1 MPLSSDER
9 GEGSRTLLQDSLSDV
24 IQGMPS
30 LKIIVPLHHDQYC
43 RPSPLASIRTKR
55 LTSSLTQA
63 SKVPAKRRG
72 SSIKPTVETLASECY
87 DKGLL
92 PDALGELIDLII
104 HPSHLDQASLNGLI
118 RNLYPAVSIDGELV
132 IKIVGCLGHGVLKPS
147 LGIQAALLKWLIMT
161 HNVIKDQ
168 DALSKVYA
176 VLFNLLDTAAI
187 RPQLC
192 HLLALITRRR
202 HVRPYRIQAVL
213 ALSRQTGNDP
223 ALTGLLRVFKNY
235 YPEIIVGDATRGKAS
250 TFKYPD
256 PEWRERLGEVQQAH
270 AQSLRD
276 QNQPRDAFR
285 VAHRLGNMSGGKASV
300 IPEVH
305 TSHAQEDSITL
316 EEIDSADRLV
326 NNLEKIEL
334 PNQLVS
340 VLADPLLQK
349 LMLLRPNDVY
359 ESRITNWL
367 SSYTEDVVRG
377 EPTSTAE
384 LTSFLQVIQDYVS
397 TARDD
402 SLAPALQSFFSSY
415 LKVWDGKTGSQ
426 LILNILSHTGI
437 PQRGFSGLYED
448 TFASLERKVLD
459 GSGETQLE
467 MLACYTALLRHW
479 VTVFL
484 AKEADKTF
492 GPVISDLVCH
502 VNKLCLTL
510 IQTSSSTST
519 LSMILDFYE
528 LTAYMVS
535 TPRLRKRA
543 RIDIPSSALVYML
556 HFNSSST
563 SLSRLCGI
571 LSCYKEG
578 FQAAMTSSRTAYPAA
593 YVNGFNGF
601 LMDIC
606 NCLWRSKAFNNTDAN
621 AHGCLVPESAR
632 VALANYVSSLKNG
645 SNLSSMFTLSASP
658 TLGLMAT
665 TYLRDLEDI
674 EMEQGSSGLD
684 TRHAGPATRTSLI
697 ALGKNGGV
705 SLTWDEFRLGI
716 LGYLEQQH
724 LGGVGLLMHS
734 TMTTLMKKK

>member
-1 MPLSSDER
+1 MPSLSDQAAA
-9 GEGSRTLLQDSLSDV
+9 GSRALLQDSLSDV
-24 IQGMPS
+24 
-30 LKIIVPLHHDQYC
+30 V
-43 RPSPLASIRTKR
+43 
-55 LTSSLTQA
+55 QA

-72 SSIKPTVETLASECY
+72 ANIKPTVETLASECY

-92 PDALGELIDLII
+92 PDALSELIDLII
-104 HPSHLDQASLNGLI
+104 HPSHLDQASLNSII
-118 RNLYPAVSIDGELV
+118 RNLYPASSIDGRLI

-161 HNVIKDQ
+161 HHVTKDQ
-168 DALSKVYA
+168 DTLSKVYA

-187 RPQLC
+187 RSQLC

-235 YPEIIVGDATRGKAS
+235 YPEIIVGDATRGKAA
-250 TFKYPD
+250 TFKHPD
-256 PEWRERLGEVQQAH
+256 PEWRERLGEIQQAH
-270 AQSLRD
+270 ALSLRD

-285 VAHRLGNMSGGKASV
+285 VAHRLGNMSGAKESV

-305 TSHAQEDSITL
+305 TSHAQ

-349 LMLLRPNDVY
+349 LMLLRPNEAY

-367 SSYTEDVVRG
+367 TSYTEDVVRG

-384 LTSFLQVIQDYVS
+384 LMSFLEVIQDYVS
-397 TARDD
+397 TTRDD
-402 SLAPALQSFFSSY
+402 PLAPALLSFFSSY
-415 LKVWDGKTGSQ
+415 LTVWDGKTGSE
-426 LILNILSHTGI
+426 LILNILSHASI
-437 PQRGFSGLYED
+437 PQTGFSSLYGAI
-448 TFASLERKVLD
+448 FSPLERKLLD
-459 GSGETQLE
+459 GSIETQLE
-467 MLACYTALLRHW
+467 LLACYTALLRHW
-479 VTVFL
+479 VTIFL
-484 AKEADKTF
+484 AKETDTTY
-492 GPVISDLVCH
+492 GPVMSDLVRH

-519 LSMILDFYE
+519 LSKILDFYE
-528 LTAYMVS
+528 VTAYMVS
-535 TPRLRKRA
+535 TPRLRRRA
-543 RIDIPSSALVYML
+543 RVDIPSPALVYML
-556 HFNSSST
+556 HFSSS
-563 SLSRLCGI
+563 SVSVSRLCGI
-571 LSCYKEG
+571 LAQYKEG

-621 AHGCLVPESAR
+621 AHGCLVPDSIR
-632 VALANYVSSLKNG
+632 IALASYVSSLKNG
-645 SNLSSMFTLSASP
+645 SNLSSMFTLSASA

-665 TYLRDLEDI
+665 TYLRELEDI
-674 EMEQGSSGLD
+674 EMEQGSDGLD

-705 SLTWDEFRLGI
+705 SLTWDEFRLGVI
-716 LGYLEQQH
+716 GYLEQQH
-724 LGGVGLLMHS
+724 LEGVGRLMHS
-734 TMTTLMKKK
+734 TMTTLMNKK

>member
-1 MPLSSDER
+1 MSSISD
-9 GEGSRTLLQDSLSDV
+9 GAAGSRALLRDSLSDV
-24 IQGMPS
+24 
-30 LKIIVPLHHDQYC
+30 V
-43 RPSPLASIRTKR
+43 
-55 LTSSLTQA
+55 QA

-72 SSIKPTVETLASECY
+72 ANIKPTVETLASECY

-92 PDALGELIDLII
+92 PDALSELVDLII
-104 HPSHLDQASLNGLI
+104 HPSHLDQASLNNLV
-118 RNLYPAVSIDGELV
+118 RNLYPATSIDAHLI

-161 HNVIKDQ
+161 HHAIKDQ
-168 DALSKVYA
+168 DTLSKVYA

-192 HLLALITRRR
+192 HLLALATRRR

-250 TFKYPD
+250 TFKHPD
-256 PEWRERLGEVQQAH
+256 PEWRAHLDDIQQAH
-270 AQSLRD
+270 AASLRH

-285 VAHRLGNMSGGKASV
+285 VAHRLGNISGGKASV

-305 TSHAQEDSITL
+305 TSHAHEDSVTL
-316 EEIDSADRLV
+316 EEIDNAERLV

-349 LMLLRPNDVY
+349 LMLLRPSDAY
-359 ESRITNWL
+359 EERITNWL
-367 SSYTEDVVRG
+367 TSYTEDVVRG
-377 EPTSTAE
+377 EATSTAD
-384 LTSFLQVIQDYVS
+384 LLSFLQVIQEYVS
-397 TARDD
+397 TTRHDP
-402 SLAPALQSFFSSY
+402 LAPAILSFFSSY
-415 LKVWDGKTGSQ
+415 LKVWDGKTGRQ
-426 LILNILSHTGI
+426 VILDILSYTSI
-437 PQRGFSGLYED
+437 PQKGFPSLYLEI
-448 TFASLERKVLD
+448 FAPLERKVLD
-459 GSGETQLE
+459 GSVESQLE
-467 MLACYTALLRHW
+467 MLKCYTGLLRQW
-479 VTVFL
+479 TTIFL
-484 AKEADKTF
+484 ASEGNKTY
-492 GPVISDLVCH
+492 GTVISDFVRH

-510 IQTSSSTST
+510 VQTSASASTHAR
-519 LSMILDFYE
+519 ILDFYE
-528 LTAYMVS
+528 LTAHMVS
-535 TPRLRKRA
+535 ATRLRQRV
-543 RIDIPSSALVYML
+543 RIDIPSSALVYLL
-556 HFNSSST
+556 HFSPSSVSV
-563 SLSRLCGI
+563 SRLCGV
-571 LSCYKEG
+571 LSHYKEG
-578 FQAAMTSSRTAYPAA
+578 FQAAMATSRTAYPAA

-621 AHGCLVPESAR
+621 AHGCLVPEKMR
-632 VALANYVSSLKNG
+632 VALTNYVSSLKAG
-645 SNLSSMFTLSASP
+645 SSLSVMFTLSASP

-665 TYLRDLEDI
+665 TYLRELEDI

-684 TRHAGPATRTSLI
+684 TRHAGPVTRTSLI

-705 SLTWDEFRLGI
+705 SLTWDEFRLGV

-724 LGGVGLLMHS
+724 LEGVGRLMHS
-734 TMTTLMKKK
+734 TMTTLMNKR